1 MAARNRSSYRAGASA
16 AYAPVY
22 DGNAVRVTR
31 RQEEQQQSVR
41 RSQRRD
47 QLAQGRPDPRVRQA
61 GAVAPMA
68 VAGAACLLVMAALL
82 LVSSLQLYR
91 VTSSVGSLRSE
102 LSVLQEDNAALN
114 VKYEQVFDVE
124 YLQAAVGDTMV
135 RPTNEQITY
144 IDMSQP
150 DSVVVYSKMPRTQ
163 GAAGAAQGVREIFT
177 GVVEYFR

>member
-1 MAARNRSSYRAGASA
+1 MAARNRSMYRAGASA

-31 RQEEQQQSVR
+31 RQEEQRTVTR
-41 RSQRRD
+41 RRTE
-47 QLAQGRPDPRVRQA
+47 QLEQTRPDPRVRQA

-68 VAGAACLLVMAALL
+68 VTGAVCLLMMAALL

-102 LSVLQEDNAALN
+102 LNVLQEDNAALN

-124 YLQAAVGDTMV
+124 YLQAMVGDTMV
-135 RPTNEQITY
+135 RPTSEQVTY

-163 GAAGAAQGVREIFT
+163 GVAGAAQGMQEIFT

>member
-1 MAARNRSSYRAGASA
+1 MAARNRSMYRAGTSA

-31 RQEEQQQSVR
+31 HQEEQRTVTR
-41 RSQRRD
+41 RRTER
-47 QLAQGRPDPRVRQA
+47 LAESRPDPRVRQA

-68 VAGAACLLVMAALL
+68 VSGAVCLLVMAALL

-114 VKYEQVFDVE
+114 VRYEQVFDVN
-124 YLQAAVGDTMV
+124 YLQAMVGDTMV
-135 RPTNEQITY
+135 RPASEQITY
-144 IDMSQP
+144 IDMSRP
-150 DSVVVYSKMPRTQ
+150 DSVVVYSKLPQTT
-163 GAAGAAQGVREIFT
+163 GVAGAAQGAREIFA